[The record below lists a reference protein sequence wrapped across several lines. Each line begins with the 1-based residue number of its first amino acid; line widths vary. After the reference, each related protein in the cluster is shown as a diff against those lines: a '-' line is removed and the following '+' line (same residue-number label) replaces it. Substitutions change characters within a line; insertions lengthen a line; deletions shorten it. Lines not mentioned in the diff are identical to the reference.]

1 MNRNVLIV
9 GGSDG
14 IGLACARRFG
24 ADGDRVCNL
33 SRRACDLPEI
43 ENFLA
48 DVADPGQLDAAFGAL
63 RARVGRL
70 DLLLWFAGRSMAAP
84 VPTVREEDVLALFD
98 VNFLGAFR
106 TVQRAVPLMNRGG
119 KMLFASSAASVFPVF
134 FDGFYSASKA
144 ALEAFAAELGME
156 LARHDISSACVRI
169 GGTRTRFTFKRKIYP
184 PEQCGE
190 YAESLAAASGTLARI
205 EQQGMSPERVA
216 EHFFRLAAKKKP
228 PRLST
233 PGAANKLA
241 MAAARLLPD
250 RLIMAL
256 NRRVQ
261 SGKK

>member
-24 ADGDRVCNL
+24 ADGDRVCSL

-48 DVADPGQLDAAFGAL
+48 DVADPGQL
-63 RARVGRL
+63 
-70 DLLLWFAGRSMAAP
+70 
-84 VPTVREEDVLALFD
+84 
-98 VNFLGAFR
+98 
-106 TVQRAVPLMNRGG
+106 
-119 KMLFASSAASVFPVF
+119 LFASSVASVFPVF

-156 LARHDISSACVRI
+156 LALHDISSACVRI

-216 EHFFRLAAKKKP
+216 EHFFRLAAKKRP